1 MRPST
6 APPLRLPPRSLVRVA
21 GWAVAVVAL
30 AYAGRTVLTQWHDVR
45 AVAATLRPR
54 WSLVAASGLL
64 VLAGYAVLIESWR
77 RLLAGWRVRLS
88 FVDAAS
94 LWLVSSLARYLPGA
108 GLQIGA
114 LALLARERGVS
125 GVAAGSAAIVNT
137 LVNIATGVAVILL
150 LGGRSLIDASGR
162 RVATVVIGGASLL
175 AIAGVLA
182 VPLVAPWVARGIA
195 RLTGRAFDLSGL
207 SLRLVITAVAGNAV
221 AWVLYGVA
229 FRTLSAAL
237 FGPPTGAATAYTAVY
252 TASYL
257 WGLFA
262 FAVPAGLGA
271 QEFALSLLM
280 PPLVAL
286 PLAQTAVL
294 TVAAR
299 LWRTA
304 LETGPAVLLLASAR
318 LRERST
324 PRSPH
329 GTI

>member
-1 MRPST
+1 MATTGRSV
-6 APPLRLPPRSLVRVA
+6 LR
-21 GWAVAVVAL
+21 AVAWLAAIAAL
-30 AYAGRTVLTQWHDVR
+30 GYAVRTIVGQWAEVR
-45 AVAATLRPR
+45 AVATSLQPRWGLVVLSSALVLTAYATL
-54 WSLVAASGLL
+54 V
-64 VLAGYAVLIESWR
+64 ETWR
-77 RLLAGWRVRLS
+77 RLLRGWGVHLS
-88 FVDAAS
+88 FGDAATI
-94 LWLVSSLARYLPGA
+94 WLVSSLARYLPGA

-114 LALLARERGVS
+114 LGVLARERGVS
-125 GVAAGSAAIVNT
+125 GIAAASAAIVNT
-137 LVNIATGVAVILL
+137 LINIATGVAVTLV
-150 LGGRSLIDASGR
+150 LGGRSVVGATRSGVSPVV
-162 RVATVVIGGASLL
+162 VALVSAAAVL
-175 AIAGVLA
+175 GVA
-182 VPLVAPWVARGIA
+182 VLPLVLPPLARLA
-195 RLTGRAFDLSGL
+195 SRLTGRPFEVRGVSF
-207 SLRLVITAVAGNAV
+207 SLVLGAAAGNVAG
-221 AWVLYGVA
+221 WLLYGLA

-271 QEFALSLLM
+271 QEFALSVLM

-299 LWRTA
+299 LWRTV
-304 LETGPAVLLLASAR
+304 LETTPAALLLASAR
-318 LRERST
+318 LRARST

>member
-1 MRPST
+1 MTRSVRRVRSR
-6 APPLRLPPRSLVRVA
+6 LRVLGWIVA
-21 GWAVAVVAL
+21 LVAL
-30 AYAGRTVLTQWHDVR
+30 AFAIHTVAAQWTEVR
-45 AVAATLRPR
+45 AVAAGLRPR
-54 WSLVAASGLL
+54 WGRVAASGAL
-64 VLAGYAVLIESWR
+64 VLAAYATLIESWR
-77 RLLAGWRVRLS
+77 RLLAGWRVRIS
-88 FVDAAS
+88 FGEAAT

-114 LALLARERGVS
+114 LGVLARERGVS
-125 GVAAGSAAIVNT
+125 GAAAASAAVANT
-137 LVNIATGVAVILL
+137 LINVATGVALIVA
-150 LGGRSLIDASGR
+150 LGGREIADASGR
-162 RVATVVIGGASLL
+162 HVPTSAVVAVTALAVL
-175 AIAGVLA
+175 AIAVLPA
-182 VPLVAPWVARGIA
+182 ARPGAARLGA
-195 RLTGRAFDLSGL
+195 RLTGRAFDASGVTPA
-207 SLRLVITAVAGNAV
+207 LVWTAAAGNVV
-221 AWVLYGVA
+221 AWLLYGLA
-229 FRTLSAAL
+229 FQTLSAAL

-271 QEFALSLLM
+271 QEFALSVLM

-299 LWRTA
+299 LWRTV
-304 LETGPAVLLLASAR
+304 LETTPAALLLASAR
-318 LRERST
+318 LRARTT

>member
-1 MRPST
+1 MGSSGRS
-6 APPLRLPPRSLVRVA
+6 ALRAV
-21 GWAVAVVAL
+21 GWLVAVVAL
-30 AYAGRTVLTQWHDVR
+30 AYAVRTVVGQWTEVR
-45 AVAATLRPR
+45 AVAASLRPR
-54 WSLVAASGLL
+54 WGLVALSSAL
-64 VLAGYAVLIESWR
+64 VLTAYATLVETWR
-77 RLLAGWRVRLS
+77 RLLRGWGVHLT
-88 FVDAAS
+88 FADAATI
-94 LWLVSSLARYLPGA
+94 WLVSSLARYLPGA

-114 LALLARERGVS
+114 LGVLARERGVS
-125 GVAAGSAAIVNT
+125 GIAAASAAIVNT
-137 LVNIATGVAVILL
+137 LINIATGVAVTIV
-150 LGGRSLIDASGR
+150 LGGGSLVGATGAPVPPAAVALVSGAAVLGVAALPIVLPWLARMAS
-162 RVATVVIGGASLL
+162 
-175 AIAGVLA
+175 
-182 VPLVAPWVARGIA
+182 
-195 RLTGRAFDLSGL
+195 RLTGRAFEVRGVSF
-207 SLRLVITAVAGNAV
+207 SLVAGAAAGNV
-221 AWVLYGVA
+221 AGWLLYGLA

-271 QEFALSLLM
+271 QEFALSVLM

-299 LWRTA
+299 LWRTV
-304 LETGPAVLLLASAR
+304 LETAPAALLLACAR
-318 LRERST
+318 LRARST